1 MDLKGKNV
9 LVIGLAKSGL
19 ASAALLASRGAVVVI
34 NDRKTEAEAAAELES
49 IHGLPGVRFVGGGHP
64 AELVDT
70 DVALVVKNPGVP
82 MNLPPLV
89 RAASLEIPIITEIE
103 LAYWFL
109 QAPIVAITGTNGK
122 TTTTAL
128 TGEIY
133 KASGRKTQVAG
144 NIGIPLSAVI
154 EDCSAQDVVVAELSS
169 FQLESI
175 IHFRPAI
182 SAILNITSDHMDR
195 HGSMEAYTEAKARI
209 FSNQRNDDAVI
220 INADDPATYALRLQP
235 ACRVFLFSRKREV
248 AQGAF
253 VRDGHIILRD
263 HSGEAVLCRTDD
275 ILIPGAHNLE
285 NALAAALL
293 AWLGGVSPEVIAK
306 TLKTFPG
313 VAHRLEFVRKVDGVS
328 FINDSKGTNTDA
340 AVKALEAFPN
350 RKILIAGGYDK
361 GGSFDELAQAIKK
374 HVGYTVLLGQVAGRL
389 AEALEAAGYS
399 GYDVV
404 STLEEAVEHAYQAAK
419 SGDVVLLSPAC
430 ASWDTF
436 RDYEQRGERFKEAVS
451 KLGGL
456 EDGRKNQP
464 EREKKRS

>member
-19 ASAALLASRGAVVVI
+19 ASAALLVSHGAVVVI
-34 NDRKTEAEAAAELES
+34 NDRKTETEAAAELES
-49 IHGLPGVRFVGGGHP
+49 IGGLPGVSFVGGGHP
-64 AELVDT
+64 AELVDA

-82 MNLPPLV
+82 MTLPPLA
-89 RAASLEIPIITEIE
+89 RAALLGIPIITEIE

-109 QAPIVAITGTNGK
+109 QAPVVAITGTNGK

-133 KASGRKTQVAG
+133 KASGRRTQVAG
-144 NIGIPLSAVI
+144 NIGIPLSVVT
-154 EDCSAQDVVVAELSS
+154 EDCAAQDVVVAELSS
-169 FQLESI
+169 FQLEGI
-175 IHFRPAI
+175 IHFRPGI

-209 FSNQRNDDAVI
+209 FSNQSIHDAVI
-220 INADDPATYALRLQP
+220 LNADDPATYELRHRP

-253 VRDGHIILRD
+253 VRDGQVVLRD
-263 HSGEAVLCRTDD
+263 HSGEVVLCRTED

-293 AWLGGVSPEVIAK
+293 AWLGGVPPDVIAR
-306 TLKTFPG
+306 TIKTFPG

-340 AVKALEAFPN
+340 ALKALEAFPN

-361 GGSFDELAQAIKK
+361 GGSFDELAQEIKK
-374 HVGYTVLLGQVAGRL
+374 HAGYTVLLGQVAGRL
-389 AEALEAAGYS
+389 AEALAAAGYR

-404 STLEEAVEHAYQAAK
+404 NTLEEAVEHAYRAAK

-430 ASWDTF
+430 ASWDMF

-464 EREKKRS
+464 EREEKRS